1 MEVVREKASSYCYD
15 PSLPSRYSGVEDI
28 ILRLILH
35 RQEQVPNSQCQKSET
50 TTYVTDAPPLTTG
63 ISSASSI
70 CGRNYLLFRRV
81 AVYVNYRYFHPSIH
95 WKNSLSL
102 QVVLPMMFLVCF
114 PCCPVWQKVTLEPH
128 SACSAIPCKV

>member
-1 MEVVREKASSYCYD
+1 MEAGRENTSSYCYD
-15 PSLPSRYSGVEDI
+15 PSLSSHYSGVEDI

-35 RQEQVPNSQCQKSET
+35 RQEQVPNSHQKSET
-50 TTYVTDAPPLTTG
+50 TTYIADAPPLTTG

-70 CGRNYLLFRRV
+70 CGRTCLLFRRV
-81 AVYVNYRYFHPSIH
+81 AVYVSYGYFHPSIH

-102 QVVLPMMFLVCF
+102 QVALPMMFLVCF
-114 PCCPVWQKVTLEPH
+114 PCCPVWQKVALEPH